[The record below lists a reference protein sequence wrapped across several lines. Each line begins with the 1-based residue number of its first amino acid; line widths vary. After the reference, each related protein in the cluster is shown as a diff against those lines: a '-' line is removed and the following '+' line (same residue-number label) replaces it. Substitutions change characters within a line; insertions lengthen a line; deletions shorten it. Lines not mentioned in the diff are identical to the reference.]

1 GIQQGDIIIRY
12 KDKEISEMTMLP
24 TLVSQTPV
32 GEKAEV
38 TLFRKG
44 KEKSVTVTI
53 GKLETETAPS
63 AEAEAKT
70 ATLGMTVQELTP
82 ELAESLQMEQA
93 TGVLITSVEGGSPAA
108 LAGLRRG
115 DVIIEINQIQVT
127 DMETFAK
134 LLDQSKADQRI
145 LLLVQRGASSR
156 YVVLKTK

>member
-1 GIQQGDIIIRY
+1 
-12 KDKEISEMTMLP
+12 
-24 TLVSQTPV
+24 
-32 GEKAEV
+32 
-38 TLFRKG
+38 
-44 KEKSVTVTI
+44 
-53 GKLETETAPS
+53 
-63 AEAEAKT
+63 
-70 ATLGMTVQELTP
+70 MTVQELTP

-115 DVIIEINQIQVT
+115 DVNTEINQSQVT